1 MLSSTRMYC
10 LAGLGVTAASAL
22 LATYVWHKR
31 EEMLWVEI
39 GRVEDLIIY
48 PIKSGHGTSVMKAT
62 ATRSGLRSGP
72 LTDRAFVVVLV
83 TPEKM
88 VHMNSGMVPMLA
100 TISAAITE
108 SSVVLSSPVTKATNS
123 FDLHKTV
130 QSEPLEFFLQAT
142 PKRGYDCGE
151 VTAKWMQEVLYHEV
165 EPSKRPQVRLIFV
178 GDPETFKNVARAPNV
193 YPFTQFKNT
202 DLRLYH
208 DTCAFHVTSPSSL
221 DDLNTRLETP
231 VTMNQF
237 RSNIVVSGQPA
248 FEEDNWAYVK
258 FGDST
263 ILRTLKPRES
273 CIRINVRPDSG
284 KRQNEVLDVMRKYRV
299 PPMPEKLA
307 KQWAHKPIFGLHMA
321 LDQPGDIAVGDTVYA
336 VRRKPDWFL

>member
-22 LATYVWHKR
+22 LASYLRHR
-31 EEMLWVEI
+31 REEEMLWVEV
-39 GRVEDLIIY
+39 GRVEDLVIF
-48 PIKSGHGTSVMKAT
+48 PIKSGHGTSVHKAT
-62 ATRSGLRSGP
+62 ATKFGLQCGP

-130 QSEPLEFFLQAT
+130 Q
-142 PKRGYDCGE
+142 
-151 VTAKWMQEVLYHEV
+151 
-165 EPSKRPQVRLIFV
+165 RLIFV

-208 DTCAFHVTSPSSL
+208 DTCAFLVTSPSSL

-237 RSNIVVSGQPA
+237 RSNIIVSGQPA
-248 FEEDNWAYVK
+248 FDEDNWAYVK
-258 FGDST
+258 IGDST

-336 VRRKPDWFL
+336 VRRKPEWFL